1 MISEIRADMEAQ
13 VAPEDSAP
21 SAPDVSS
28 TPDSVDATPAESS
41 SPEAPAAPQP
51 SETGAAP
58 VPSTPG
64 PIPFDRHKA
73 VLEETRAKYAWVDKY
88 GDHNA
93 VQQRLAVTEWAE
105 RDPVGFLRTYAA
117 NQGIDPRT
125 LFPQEQAAPAPV
137 AEPPK
142 PDVLLE
148 NGQMVYSDER
158 LQQLLAFQQRQMEQ
172 RFNQELAPIK
182 QERAISQLQRQ
193 SHDHAKQQLATA
205 KAWPGFSEH
214 EADLKAYL
222 VANPTATLHDAYI
235 NVVPAKLAE
244 KAQAAETAAYQKAL
258 TDLTTKAGAA
268 SIPAPRTAGGVV
280 PDMSK
285 MSLRELLESAYDG

>member
-1 MISEIRADMEAQ
+1 MISEIRADMEATL
-13 VAPEDSAP
+13 ASEDSAP
-21 SAPDVSS
+21 SATDVSS
-28 TPDSVDATPAESS
+28 APDSADATTPESPS
-41 SPEAPAAPQP
+41 AEAPAAAQP

-58 VPSTPG
+58 PPTPG

-88 GDHNA
+88 GDHNT

-125 LFPQEQAAPAPV
+125 LFPSAPAAQAAPDPIP
-137 AEPPK
+137 E
-142 PDVLLE
+142 PDVLWE
-148 NGQMVYSDER
+148 NGQQGYTAETVKRLLDQRER
-158 LQQLLAFQQRQMEQ
+158 QLLQRVD
-172 RFNQELAPIK
+172 QELAPIK
-182 QERAISQLQRQ
+182 QERAITQLQRQ
-193 SHDHAKQQLATA
+193 SQDYAKQQLAQA

-214 EADLKAYL
+214 EADLKQFL
-222 VANPTATLHDAYI
+222 MANPTATLHDAYI

-258 TDLTTKAGAA
+258 TDLQTKAGAA
-268 SIPAPRTAGGVV
+268 SLPAPRTSGAS
-280 PDMSK
+280 PTEAPRTI
-285 MSLRELLESAYDG
+285 REALEQAMRG

>member
-1 MISEIRADMEAQ
+1 MEAQ
-13 VAPEDSAP
+13 TAPEDSAP
-21 SAPDVSS
+21 SATTDVSS
-28 TPDSVDATPAESS
+28 TPESVDATPVESS
-41 SPEAPAAPQP
+41 SPETPAAAQP

-58 VPSTPG
+58 APPPPG

-73 VLEETRAKYAWVDKY
+73 VLEEARAKYAWVDKY
-88 GDHNA
+88 GDSNA
-93 VQQRLAVTEWAE
+93 VQQRLAVTEWME
-105 RDPVGFLRTYAA
+105 RDFAGFARTYAA
-117 NQGIDPRT
+117 NQGLDLRSLLPH
-125 LFPQEQAAPAPV
+125 EQAAPAPV

-158 LQQLLAFQQRQMEQ
+158 LQQLLAFQQQQMEQ
-172 RFNQELAPIK
+172 RFSQELAPIK

-214 EADLKAYL
+214 EADLKQFL

-235 NVVPAKLAE
+235 GVVPAKLAE